1 MWWFS
6 GMTAPIEALFVN
18 QDAIK
23 LSCKTLDSNVCNQQQ
38 LVQKLICRKSPNS
51 TGAIN
56 RKPSKKLFATNLNSD
71 QFYVFFS
78 MSTGMTVDNPILNI
92 CHTLAYHYSYRQPT
106 GLSPTKLTVTKS
118 KCWPIETWRFHFSSC
133 HSRRSILRIEIAG
146 YDIKLE
152 QLKDRWFK
160 VL

>member
-1 MWWFS
+1 
-6 GMTAPIEALFVN
+6 MTAPIEALFVN

-23 LSCKTLDSNVCNQQQ
+23 LSSKTLDSNVCNQQQ
-38 LVQKLICRKSPNS
+38 LIHKLICRKSRDS

-92 CHTLAYHYSYRQPT
+92 CHTLAYHCSYRQPT
-106 GLSPTKLTVTKS
+106 G
-118 KCWPIETWRFHFSSC
+118 F
-133 HSRRSILRIEIAG
+133 
-146 YDIKLE
+146 
-152 QLKDRWFK
+152 
-160 VL
+160 